1 MRKRQIL
8 WKRKGEAVEGTASTL
23 ALHFKRQKH
32 ECGAI
37 YRKIHDKALLFN
49 KPAYAKKSL
58 TFVVH

>member
-1 MRKRQIL
+1 MRKRQIFVEAE
-8 WKRKGEAVEGTASTL
+8 REAVEGTASTL
-23 ALHFKRQKH
+23 VLHIKRQKH